1 MPQTFRERF
10 TQRADQHSPFCLGI
24 DPSSEILSAWGFDD
38 DPQGLR
44 DFCDRLGAWLGDD
57 LALAKP
63 QSACFE
69 RFGAAGALV
78 LEQLIE
84 DLRTSGVLTILDVKR
99 GDIAS
104 TNESY
109 AQAFFGASS
118 PMAVDAMTAHPFLG
132 FADLMPL
139 LDAAQQRGGMVFVVA
154 ASSNESGVALQSA
167 RLASTAD
174 GGGGGGESLTRALAV
189 QIAAHEAAGAVVG
202 ATRKDLTSDDFA
214 AFGDS
219 LLLTPGIGAQGGDFA
234 ALARFGNQRNLIPTA
249 ARAVFAAGA
258 GGADKTSFRDA
269 LKRHQEAAFRLRS

>member
-1 MPQTFRERF
+1 MPQTFREKF
-10 TQRADQHSPFCLGI
+10 TERADQHSPFCLGI
-24 DPSSEILSAWGFDD
+24 DPSSEILSAWGFAD

-84 DLRTSGVLTILDVKR
+84 DLRAAGVLTILDVKR

-109 AQAFFGASS
+109 AQAFFGMSS

-154 ASSNESGVALQSA
+154 ASSNESGMALQSA
-167 RLASTAD
+167 RLAH
-174 GGGGGGESLTRALAV
+174 GESLTRALAV

-219 LLLTPGIGAQGGDFA
+219 LVLTPGIGDQGGDFA

-258 GGADKTSFRDA
+258 GGADKTGFLDA